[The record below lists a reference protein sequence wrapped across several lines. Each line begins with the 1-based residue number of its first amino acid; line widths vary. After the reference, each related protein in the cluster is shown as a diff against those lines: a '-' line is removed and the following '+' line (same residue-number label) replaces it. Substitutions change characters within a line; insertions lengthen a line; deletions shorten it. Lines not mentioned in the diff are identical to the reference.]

1 MSVVSTSSRMCA
13 SMSSRLTAPSD
24 NPRENAK
31 PADVVAIALN
41 RRCCRYLAVPMSHGF
56 GIAKQPLSWSPRN
69 FLRLF
74 SLVAI
79 LQSGEK
85 LTAEKVNGARGARD
99 IEGKA
104 TRVGASETGK
114 RTSFNPKNPLNYL
127 TSQPLNV

>member
-56 GIAKQPLSWSPRN
+56 GIAKQPHSRRRPNS
-69 FLRLF
+69 LRL
-74 SLVAI
+74 SSIVAI
-79 LQSGEK
+79 LQSSDK
-85 LTAEKVNGARGARD
+85 LTAEQVNGARGARD

-114 RTSFNPKNPLNYL
+114 RRRVNQKNPLNY
-127 TSQPLNV
+127 